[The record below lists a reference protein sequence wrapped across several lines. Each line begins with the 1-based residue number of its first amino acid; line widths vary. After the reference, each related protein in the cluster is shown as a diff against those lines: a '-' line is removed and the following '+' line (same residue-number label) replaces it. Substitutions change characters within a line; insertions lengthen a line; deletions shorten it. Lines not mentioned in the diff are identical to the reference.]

1 MSYYNFSDL
10 AIDDIEQICDFLAQT
25 NPKFASQLFDTIRQK
40 CKLVANFPNMG
51 KDYSWIDSN
60 LRGLIVDDYITR
72 CATKNDRIR
81 VLDDNLM
88 VLISESLAN
97 QDQKTSCTSR
107 YIIFYYPREEG
118 ISIAREFTDD

>member
-51 KDYSWIDSN
+51 KRYEQVRPN
-60 LRGLIVDDYITR
+60 LRGFLVGD
-72 CATKNDRIR
+72 
-81 VLDDNLM
+81 
-88 VLISESLAN
+88 
-97 QDQKTSCTSR
+97 
-107 YIIFYYPREEG
+107 YIIFYNVHLNRKEDFYLLTQKYP
-118 ISIAREFTDD
+118 